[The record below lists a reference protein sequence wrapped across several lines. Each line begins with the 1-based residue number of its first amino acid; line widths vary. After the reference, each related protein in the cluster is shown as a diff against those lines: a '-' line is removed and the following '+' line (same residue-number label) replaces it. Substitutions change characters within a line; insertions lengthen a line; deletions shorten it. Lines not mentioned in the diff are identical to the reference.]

1 MKIKTLTVLY
11 VAIQKIQSWENNT
24 WETLVSKRS
33 RWIMEQ
39 GSGTE
44 NDFEKE
50 QAKNAQV
57 ISVHLL
63 VGMSPFFPN

>member
-1 MKIKTLTVLY
+1 
-11 VAIQKIQSWENNT
+11 
-24 WETLVSKRS
+24 
-33 RWIMEQ
+33 MEQ

>member
-33 RWIMEQ
+33 R
-39 GSGTE
+39 
-44 NDFEKE
+44 
-50 QAKNAQV
+50 
-57 ISVHLL
+57 
-63 VGMSPFFPN
+63 